1 VSVSVERIVPLQA
14 GFFLPDGGYEL
25 HLLVTNHNPVPLDLP
40 SASEVALLSRDR
52 EFSPVTVPDKDNW
65 FMSVSVG
72 PGSSRSLRLVA
83 PGALGRDGGTLDGIR
98 IASVEPADSTGVGC
112 TVRASFG
119 GQ

>member
-1 VSVSVERIVPLQA
+1 VSVERIVPLQA

-72 PGSSRSLRLVA
+72 AGSSRSLRLVA